1 MDLLANLGLGL
12 QAALTPANLFYC
24 AVGVLVGTLV
34 GVLPGLGP
42 VATIAMLLPAT
53 FTLAPVPALIML
65 AGIYY
70 GAQYGGSTTAILV
83 NLPGES
89 SSIVTALDGYQM
101 ARQGRAGA
109 ALAASAIGS
118 FVAGT
123 VATFVIALAAPPLA
137 NVALR
142 FGPAEYFSLMV
153 LGLVA
158 SVVLAHGSLLKAIGM
173 IVLGLLLG
181 LIGTDVTTGTPRY
194 TFDIPQLADGV
205 GFVVA
210 AMGMFG
216 LGEIILNLERVGG
229 TPFLARVTSLW
240 PTREDFRRMIAPIL
254 RGTVLGSAVGILP
267 GGGALLASFASYSL
281 EKKVS
286 RHSAEFGHGAIEGVA
301 GPESANNAGAQTSFI
316 PMLTLGIPSNPVMA
330 LMIGAMIIH
339 GIQPGP
345 TVMTEQPTL
354 FWGVIAS
361 MWVGNLL
368 LLVLN
373 LPLVGFWARLV
384 LVPYH
389 LLYPAILVFC
399 AVGVFSLNN
408 EVFDVYLMAVF
419 GLLGYVFAKLECEPA
434 PMLLGFILGP
444 LMEEYLRRAMLLSRG
459 DPMVLVQR
467 PISAAILVVAALALL
482 VVLSPAI
489 RRTRDEA
496 FQEG

>member
-12 QAALTPANLFYC
+12 QAALTRANLFYC
-24 AVGVLVGTLV
+24 AVDLFVGTLV
-34 GVLPGLGP
+34 GVLPGRGP

-101 ARQGRAGA
+101 ARQGRAGV
-109 ALAASAIGS
+109 ALAAAAIGS

-267 GGGALLASFASYSL
+267 GGGAMLASRSS
-281 EKKVS
+281 
-286 RHSAEFGHGAIEGVA
+286 
-301 GPESANNAGAQTSFI
+301 TC
-316 PMLTLGIPSNPVMA
+316 T
-330 LMIGAMIIH
+330 
-339 GIQPGP
+339 
-345 TVMTEQPTL
+345 
-354 FWGVIAS
+354 
-361 MWVGNLL
+361 
-368 LLVLN
+368 
-373 LPLVGFWARLV
+373 
-384 LVPYH
+384 
-389 LLYPAILVFC
+389 
-399 AVGVFSLNN
+399 
-408 EVFDVYLMAVF
+408 
-419 GLLGYVFAKLECEPA
+419 
-434 PMLLGFILGP
+434 
-444 LMEEYLRRAMLLSRG
+444 
-459 DPMVLVQR
+459 
-467 PISAAILVVAALALL
+467 
-482 VVLSPAI
+482 
-489 RRTRDEA
+489 
-496 FQEG
+496 